1 MRSSPAVCPL
11 YHAPHRQ
18 AVLELVVS
26 HQGRPLKLDLLRRLL
41 ATLVLPAPERYRD
54 YLRRLAALPAKGT
67 ADVALRAQQLL
78 EHSLLADLRA
88 VVARV
93 GGGWRG
99 ERQRACV
106 LLVWCVQCLCWARVL
121 PCWAGSHVPINL
133 SMLQPSAT
141 GATATGLG
149 ITHSCLFT

>member
-1 MRSSPAVCPL
+1 M
-11 YHAPHRQ
+11 
-18 AVLELVVS
+18 S

-93 GGGWRG
+93 GGGGGVHVCNAFVVR
-99 ERQRACV
+99 RTVFV
-106 LLVWCVQCLCWARVL
+106 LLGPLLWLRAGVACLDAGCVRCSQASQGSASLMLPACLRD
-121 PCWAGSHVPINL
+121 
-133 SMLQPSAT
+133 
-141 GATATGLG
+141 
-149 ITHSCLFT
+149 